1 MSESGK
7 TKKLKLNPPAASS
20 RGGTPQGSRA
30 ASPAVG
36 NQSFG
41 SRASSP
47 DGPIRGESLG
57 FVATFW
63 PLIDDVLTAPIRPRS
78 SINTSSFWRS
88 NISDTGRNSCGHSA
102 VWHSQQ

>member
-1 MSESGK
+1 MSESGNA
-7 TKKLKLNPPAASS
+7 KKLKLNPPAASS

-47 DGPIRGESLG
+47 DGPIRGEPSG
-57 FVATFW
+57 FVATFLS
-63 PLIDDVLTAPIRPRS
+63 PIDDVY
-78 SINTSSFWRS
+78 
-88 NISDTGRNSCGHSA
+88 
-102 VWHSQQ
+102 